1 MPWASWI
8 SPLAWTSKSNCSK
21 NGKSTNASNKWNA
34 FMTGLIGKK
43 VGMTQFYNAEGNVIP
58 VTVIQ
63 TGPCVVVQK
72 KESTKDG
79 YNALQVGFGSKKNQ
93 RVNKPAQGHMA
104 KAGRG
109 AFEVLK
115 EFRLDDVSQYQVGQ
129 EIKAADLFKAGDRID
144 VSGTSKG
151 HGFTGVVKRWSFAG
165 FPRSHGTHEYF
176 RHGGSIGNRSYPGRV
191 RKGKKMAG
199 HWGNERISVQN
210 LEVVDIRADDHLL
223 LVKGAVPGA
232 KRGIVVV
239 RRAVKG

>member
-1 MPWASWI
+1 
-8 SPLAWTSKSNCSK
+8 
-21 NGKSTNASNKWNA
+21 
-34 FMTGLIGKK
+34 MTGFIGKK
-43 VGMTQFYNAEGNVIP
+43 VGMTQFYTAQGNVIP

-72 KESTKDG
+72 KESATDG
-79 YNALQVGFGSKKNQ
+79 YNAIQVGFGSKKNQ
-93 RVNKPAQGHMA
+93 RVNKPEQGHMA
-104 KAGRG
+104 KAGKG

-115 EFRLDDVSQYQVGQ
+115 EFRLDDVSQFQVGQ

-151 HGFTGVVKRWSFAG
+151 HGFAGVIKRWSFAG
-165 FPRSHGTHEYF
+165 FPGSHGTHEYF

-199 HWGNERISVQN
+199 HWGNEQISVQN
-210 LEVVDIRADDHLL
+210 LEVVDIRPENNLML
-223 LVKGAVPGA
+223 IRGAVPGA
-232 KRGIVVV
+232 KQGIVVV